1 MKFKLFYDKKPKL
14 SVSDLNTFSGGDYIC
29 HFLLQTMTGKP
40 VAISQS
46 ADPDLGIWRVQYG
59 FSCIYFG
66 SYAEAMEYCRERF
79 CDLSGNR
86 LKKRGCK

>member
-1 MKFKLFYDKKPKL
+1 MQFKLFYDKKPKL
-14 SVSDLNTFSGGDYIC
+14 SVSDVNTFSGGDYIC
-29 HFLLQTMTGKP
+29 HFLLQAMTGKP

-46 ADPDLGIWRVQYG
+46 VDPDLGIWRVQCG

-79 CDLSGNR
+79 CDLSGKR
-86 LKKRGCK
+86 LEKRGHK